1 MTLVPPLPYIGRKQQ
16 VGLFRNKSTS
26 SIFWGKKVQKN
37 FHEKHFQNMQKSI
50 VCKKVL
56 FVETTHG
63 RLSRQIMPL
72 FWRFYF
78 ILWKKWFH
86 EFLALFISEIMC
98 FLFTCYIQPRRFSFD
113 NINRLTPFVFI
124 SFSVPS
130 NFRRFGTIFSKNYPG
145 MVFR

>member
-72 FWRFYF
+72 FWRFLFYF
-78 ILWKKWFH
+78 VKKV
-86 EFLALFISEIMC
+86 ISRI
-98 FLFTCYIQPRRFSFD
+98 
-113 NINRLTPFVFI
+113 
-124 SFSVPS
+124 
-130 NFRRFGTIFSKNYPG
+130 FGTLHLRNYVFSIYLLHTTKT
-145 MVFR
+145 F

>member
-63 RLSRQIMPL
+63 RLSRKIMPL

-78 ILWKKWFH
+78 IL
-86 EFLALFISEIMC
+86 
-98 FLFTCYIQPRRFSFD
+98 
-113 NINRLTPFVFI
+113 
-124 SFSVPS
+124 
-130 NFRRFGTIFSKNYPG
+130 
-145 MVFR
+145 